1 MDVLKSL
8 AIVERSVFPLGTA
21 MNNLPTSA
29 LKPVYLFELDS
40 VRSTSRERRAAL
52 KALFHTLLVER
63 RPVVLSMNQLID
75 SRALMP
81 WLLKESTRG
90 YILRLFEKGMLRTVS
105 FVDSGGNTVCT
116 PARYLRKA
124 LDKDFVFTWLGVTL
138 KKGDPLAVAMRKALD
153 EFDLSHVSPEAV
165 DVLGLGLAEEQLGA
179 VQSLVRFVLELS
191 VVSIPSQAVRKEGN
205 ESLAHYVDEV
215 VSGNPAFDECLTPEV
230 VGEIGRIRGLTA
242 DAAETRSRTWWY
254 RMIECGELSDD
265 PGLVSCAKH
274 AIDLCYCYSVQSGIE
289 GVDEVPTGGAFAA
302 DFTRRFGAFAVGD
315 GAEADSGSELGR
327 VGDWRIW
334 LRWNLAAHLA
344 RMSPAVCRPG
354 ELRSKGTVFVLDLV
368 MSVLGFAVV
377 MGIEQLS
384 NVFEDFFK
392 DLSVFPH
399 VASAFFGLFL
409 AVVIIAALDR
419 VIDYF
424 LGKFN
429 LHTPDVLESIGS
441 LFRCFIG
448 VFICVLPG
456 AWRRL
461 IKCCSGTRRA
471 RLERTER

>member
-1 MDVLKSL
+1 MDVFKSV
-8 AIVERSVFPLGTA
+8 AIVEGSDITLGTV

-40 VRSTSRERRAAL
+40 VRSTAGERRAAL
-52 KALFHTLLVER
+52 KVLFHTLLVER

-81 WLLKESTRG
+81 WLLKDSTRG
-90 YILRLFEKGMLRTVS
+90 YILRLFEKGMLRIAS
-105 FVDSGGNTVCT
+105 YVDSEGKTVCT

-138 KKGDPLAVAMRKALD
+138 KKDDPLAGAMRKALD
-153 EFDLSHVSPEAV
+153 EFDLSHISPEAV
-165 DVLGLGLAEEQLGA
+165 EALGLGLAKGQLEA

-191 VVSIPSQAVRKEGN
+191 VVSIPSQDVRVKGN
-205 ESLAHYVDEV
+205 KSMDHFVGEA
-215 VSGNPAFDECLTPEV
+215 VSGNPAFDECLTHGV
-230 VGEIGRIRGLTA
+230 VEEIRRIRGLA
-242 DAAETRSRTWWY
+242 VKEGEACSRTWWY
-254 RMIECGELSDD
+254 RMIEAGGLSKD
-265 PGLVSCAKH
+265 PSLVSRAKH

-289 GVDEVPTGGAFAA
+289 GVDDVPSGDVFAV
-302 DFTRRFGAFAVGD
+302 DFARRFGAFAVGD
-315 GAEADSGSELGR
+315 GEEADSGSELGR
-327 VGDWRIW
+327 VGKWRVW

-344 RMSPAVCRPG
+344 RMSPAVRRPG
-354 ELRSKGTVFVLDLV
+354 ELRSKGAVFSLDLT
-368 MSVLGFAVV
+368 MSILGFAVV

-448 VFICVLPG
+448 VFICALPG

-461 IKCCSGTRRA
+461 IKCCRGARRA